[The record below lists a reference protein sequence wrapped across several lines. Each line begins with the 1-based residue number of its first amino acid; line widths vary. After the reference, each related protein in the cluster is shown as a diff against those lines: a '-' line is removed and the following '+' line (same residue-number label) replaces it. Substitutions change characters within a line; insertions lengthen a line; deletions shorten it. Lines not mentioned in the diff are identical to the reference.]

1 MYQFLHIEPYSLSA
15 SKKKK
20 DGHSV
25 RSIVAE
31 AVREPGNYPHVAN
44 PQQPKYI
51 YGQSL
56 ELLEDRCAAWGDSIR
71 DASGKKTRKDALCLL
86 TGIVTAPNTM
96 EPADWE
102 KLRSDAVEWLQE
114 KYGERLHAVIEH
126 TDEKHPH
133 VHFYVVPNPGERF
146 DQVHDGKRAA
156 AMVKGEPK
164 KAQNLAYIGAMRE
177 FLDDFHQKVGMPNGM
192 LRVGPRKRR
201 LSREEWRQ
209 EKEQGQALKT
219 ALTASQEVRAKA
231 LKDSQHMLSDA
242 KGKAAG
248 IEAAAVAKG
257 ESLGRIEFAQKSFFG
272 KLVDMTTGLARDNAA
287 LRSQLSDAR
296 NAASGW
302 KAKAAEYHQG
312 FKRFFGMA
320 KKMKPKL
327 EELETD
333 VTVLS
338 GQVGRLKKDLE
349 QERVNASELAN
360 SLSAVTYKLESKQR
374 LLELY
379 EEREAESNKPAFGRS
394 MPLGVYQQKEREK
407 EGEEGLAY

>member
-31 AVREPGNYPHVAN
+31 AVREPGNYPHVTD
-44 PQQPKYI
+44 PQPPTYI
-51 YGQSL
+51 YGQPL

-86 TGIVTAPNTM
+86 TGIVSAPNTM
-96 EPADWE
+96 EPAEWE
-102 KLRSDAVEWLQE
+102 NLRSDAVEWLQE
-114 KYGERLHAVIEH
+114 KYGERLHAVVEH

-133 VHFYVVPNPGERF
+133 VHFYVVPNLGERF

-156 AMVKGEPK
+156 AMSKGEPK

-177 FLDDFHQKVGMPNGM
+177 FLDDFHRKVGMPNGM

-201 LSREEWRQ
+201 LSREEWQQ
-209 EKEQGQALKT
+209 EKAQGQALKT

-242 KGKAAG
+242 KSKATG

-257 ESLGRIEFAQKSFFG
+257 ESLGRVEFAKNSFFG
-272 KLVDMTTGLARDNAA
+272 KCVDMATGLARDNVA

-296 NAASGW
+296 HAAAGW
-302 KAKAAEYHQG
+302 KSKAAEYHKG
-312 FKRFFGMA
+312 FRKFFGIV
-320 KKMKPKL
+320 KKMKPQV

-333 VTVLS
+333 VNVLN
-338 GQVGRLKKDLE
+338 GQVRRLKKDLE
-349 QERVNASELAN
+349 QEKDNSSQLAN
-360 SLSAVTYKLESKQR
+360 NLSATKYQLDSKQR
-374 LLELY
+374 LLEMY
-379 EEREAESNKPAFGRS
+379 ETRENNSNNPTFAKS
-394 MPLGVYQQKEREK
+394 MPLEVESIPLEVYR
-407 EGEEGLAY
+407 